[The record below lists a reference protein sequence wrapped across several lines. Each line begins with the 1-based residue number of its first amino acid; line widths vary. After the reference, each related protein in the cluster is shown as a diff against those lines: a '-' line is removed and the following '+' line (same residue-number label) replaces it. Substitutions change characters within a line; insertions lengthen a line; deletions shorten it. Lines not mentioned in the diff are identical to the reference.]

1 MSSHHRKA
9 FQAYLVPN
17 VTNVPGIPGPYFY
30 RSSTHTW
37 SLLWPSFQTYLVPI
51 ITNVPCIPSLP
62 LYYDFL
68 ALFHFWANYET
79 RNASHISWIRLYLTL
94 AGTQMGEP
102 ILSCPSF
109 TLTPTIIGSLF
120 AKTQFGKI
128 ESDAGNIATCFNSSC
143 FLFFWSIKCF
153 VNWSV
158 RW

>member
-1 MSSHHRKA
+1 MPTPLSGDAMCFDIFTRWVNIFKPRKSKHIA
-9 FQAYLVPN
+9 FLMN
-17 VTNVPGIPGPYFY
+17 
-30 RSSTHTW
+30 
-37 SLLWPSFQTYLVPI
+37 QTV
-51 ITNVPCIPSLP
+51 
-62 LYYDFL
+62 
-68 ALFHFWANYET
+68 
-79 RNASHISWIRLYLTL
+79 ISGYLTL

-153 VNWSV
+153 VN
-158 RW
+158 